1 MAAVLL
7 LSVLV
12 LMTHLA
18 EVGCCTT
25 LPSQFVSTQ
34 RHHHMSRASLFLA
47 VSHTSWQSALMASY
61 PTLTLDDGGV
71 YVVHLS

>member
-7 LSVLV
+7 LPVLV
-12 LMTHLA
+12 VMTHLA
-18 EVGCCTT
+18 EGGCCTT

-34 RHHHMSRASLFLA
+34 RHHHMSHASLFLA
-47 VSHTSWQSALMASY
+47 ISHTAWQFALMASY

-71 YVVHLS
+71 YVLYLS